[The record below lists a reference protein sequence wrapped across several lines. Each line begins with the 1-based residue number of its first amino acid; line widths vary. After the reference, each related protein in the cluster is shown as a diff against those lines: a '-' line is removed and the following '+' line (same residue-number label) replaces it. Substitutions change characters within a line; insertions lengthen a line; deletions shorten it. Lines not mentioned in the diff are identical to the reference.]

1 MQRKKNITLSNI
13 EQMSSVFNDNTSLGE
28 KISYIRNS
36 DLNNWSVKEMNQAL
50 DKIDNLNLS
59 IMERA
64 SLKRE

>member
-1 MQRKKNITLSNI
+1 MTST
-13 EQMSSVFNDNTSLGE
+13 FNDNTNLEE

-36 DLNNWSVKEMNQAL
+36 DLKNWSVKDINQAL

-64 SLKRE
+64 SLKEK